1 MKPHFKLFNFK
12 TAWFGGLLSLLLLMM
27 QFGNPAVATA
37 APTVDKPSSLSA
49 TLNDSQNEVQLIWSA
64 DDSRAHGYLVERS
77 QTSSGGYSQILAVD
91 GNQTSAVD
99 SLNNASGSYYY
110 RVRSYKTVG
119 PKTIYSSYSNVA
131 EVTVTTADTVSP
143 SVEISTPSA
152 DVSVTSAQDLDII
165 ASANDDVGVT
175 KVEFYDDTSL
185 IGTDT
190 TNTFSTTLSLDET
203 SNGTHTIHAVAYD
216 AAGNSS
222 QSGSV
227 NVTVDIAGA
236 VDATPE
242 TVYPAPVID
251 GVSVDGDS
259 FVLNWSMPSN
269 PSGTPE
275 GGYDLVIDGV
285 DTADT
290 NRTTN
295 TTATI
300 GGLEAGVAHTFVV
313 EARWTQA
320 DPSVFSRSNPAEG
333 TIPAAETDAT
343 SPTVVITSPS
353 SDVSVTSAQDL
364 NLIASATDNVAVTKV
379 EFYDGTT
386 LIGSD
391 TTEIYSAT
399 LSLDE
404 TSNGTHTI
412 HAVAYDAAG
421 NSSQSGS
428 VNVTV
433 DIAGAVDATPETVYP
448 APVID
453 GVSVDGDSFVLNWS
467 MPSNP
472 SGTPEGGYDLVIDGV
487 DTADTNRTTNTTAT
501 IGGLEAGVAHTFVVE
516 ARWTQADPSVFSR
529 SNPAEGT
536 IPVDQTDSTPST
548 SYPAPVLN
556 SVTADGGDLV
566 LSWTLPSS
574 DSGTPEGGYDIIIDG
589 ADTAEQWRT
598 TQTTATIT
606 GLEVGVEHGFVV
618 EARWTQADP
627 SVFSRSNEVFGE
639 TTSTGSSDSSTDSGS
654 SDPSDYDGPLKVF
667 PGAQGYGVTT
677 PAGRGGEIIHVTNLN
692 DSGTGSF
699 RAAVEASGP
708 RIVVFD
714 ISGTIELQSDI
725 TISEPYI
732 TIAGQTAPAPGIQL
746 RNQTVKIKTHDVLMQ
761 HMALRP
767 GDTFVDGDGGSVHAL
782 VVYSSAYNCVFDH
795 LSLYWGIDECVG
807 VYGDNLTFSNNIIAE
822 GLDDS
827 YHPEG
832 PHSCGMLVM
841 GGADNVAVVRN
852 LFAHHNHRS
861 PWVKEDTTVYH
872 ANNYAYDSRGTFFN
886 FTTDREPYTGQLI
899 SIGNVYGKGPDTD
912 IYQGLSVSSNFISAK
927 VYETDSLGDGD
938 SPYGVLSKVV
948 NIDSEYRVDSY
959 PFTPPNYTLLAS
971 SLVKGHLIANAGA
984 RPAMRDSADARVISN
999 LKNFSGSLIDSPS
1012 QVGGWPSYSVN
1023 KRVFDEGTNPN
1034 GDDDGDGYTNIE
1046 ETLFSLSAAVEGN

>member
-190 TNTFSTTLSLDET
+190 TNTFST
-203 SNGTHTIHAVAYD
+203 
-216 AAGNSS
+216 
-222 QSGSV
+222 
-227 NVTVDIAGA
+227 
-236 VDATPE
+236 
-242 TVYPAPVID
+242 
-251 GVSVDGDS
+251 
-259 FVLNWSMPSN
+259 
-269 PSGTPE
+269 
-275 GGYDLVIDGV
+275 
-285 DTADT
+285 
-290 NRTTN
+290 
-295 TTATI
+295 
-300 GGLEAGVAHTFVV
+300 
-313 EARWTQA
+313 
-320 DPSVFSRSNPAEG
+320 
-333 TIPAAETDAT
+333 
-343 SPTVVITSPS
+343 
-353 SDVSVTSAQDL
+353 
-364 NLIASATDNVAVTKV
+364 
-379 EFYDGTT
+379 
-386 LIGSD
+386 
-391 TTEIYSAT
+391 T